1 MIGNSRVITSSY
13 NEAIMSDPAPSY
25 SKTRLG
31 ADQAT
36 GASSLTP
43 KRKRFVYGAAA
54 ALVAAG
60 VAIGVW
66 SGVSH
71 DQYGSSG
78 NGCVT
83 LTFASSTGGS
93 TSHYCGAA
101 AKSFCQQAFTQSD
114 RISLLAR
121 PQCDLAGWTKAKVEA
136 G

>member
-1 MIGNSRVITSSY
+1 
-13 NEAIMSDPAPSY
+13 MSEPAPSY

-31 ADQAT
+31 ADQAA
-36 GASSLTP
+36 GAISLTP
-43 KRKRFVYGAAA
+43 RRKRIVYLIVAV
-54 ALVAAG
+54 LVAAG
-60 VAIGVW
+60 IAIGVW

-71 DQYGSSG
+71 DKYGPSG

-93 TSHYCGAA
+93 TDHSCGAA
-101 AKSFCQQAFTQSD
+101 AKSFCKAAFANSD

-121 PQCDLAGWTKAKVEA
+121 PQCDLAGWTKSKVS

>member
-1 MIGNSRVITSSY
+1 
-13 NEAIMSDPAPSY
+13 MSDQAPSY

-31 ADQAT
+31 ADQAAGT
-36 GASSLTP
+36 IALTP
-43 KRKRFVYGAAA
+43 RRKRIVFAVVAV
-54 ALVAAG
+54 LVAAG
-60 VAIGVW
+60 VAVGVW

-71 DQYGSSG
+71 DRYGPSG

-101 AKSFCQQAFTQSD
+101 AKSFCRTAFADSD

-121 PQCDLAGWTKAKVEA
+121 PQCDLAGWTKAKVAA

>member
-1 MIGNSRVITSSY
+1 MN
-13 NEAIMSDPAPSY
+13 DPAPTY

-31 ADQAT
+31 ADQAA
-36 GASSLTP
+36 GAISFTP
-43 KRKRFVYGAAA
+43 RRKRIVYLVVAV
-54 ALVAAG
+54 LVAAG

-66 SGVSH
+66 SGASH
-71 DQYGSSG
+71 DQYGPSG

-101 AKSFCQQAFTQSD
+101 AKSFCKEAFANSD

-121 PQCDLAGWTKAKVEA
+121 PQCDLAGWTKAKVAA

>member
-1 MIGNSRVITSSY
+1 
-13 NEAIMSDPAPSY
+13 MSDAAPSY

-31 ADQAT
+31 ADQAA
-36 GASSLTP
+36 GAISLTP
-43 KRKRFVYGAAA
+43 QRRRIVFFVVAL
-54 ALVAAG
+54 LVAAG
-60 VAIGVW
+60 IGIGVW
-66 SGVSH
+66 SGTSH
-71 DQYGSSG
+71 DQYGPSA

-101 AKSFCQQAFTQSD
+101 AKSFCKTAFATSD

-121 PQCDLAGWTKAKVEA
+121 PQCDLAGGTKSKVA

>member
-1 MIGNSRVITSSY
+1 
-13 NEAIMSDPAPSY
+13 MSDPAPSY

-31 ADQAT
+31 AEQSA
-36 GASSLTP
+36 GAISLTP
-43 KRKRFVYGAAA
+43 RRKRIVYLLVA

-71 DQYGSSG
+71 DKYGPSG
-78 NGCVT
+78 NGCVN
-83 LTFASSTGGS
+83 LTIASSTGGQPL
-93 TSHYCGAA
+93 HYCGAA
-101 AKSFCQQAFTQSD
+101 AKSFCQGAFADSD

-121 PQCDLAGWTKAKVEA
+121 PQCDLAGLTKSKVAA

>member
-1 MIGNSRVITSSY
+1 MN
-13 NEAIMSDPAPSY
+13 DPAPTY

-31 ADQAT
+31 ADQAA
-36 GASSLTP
+36 GAISLTP
-43 KRKRFVYGAAA
+43 RRKRIVYLVVAV
-54 ALVAAG
+54 LVAAG
-60 VAIGVW
+60 IAVGVW
-66 SGVSH
+66 SGASH
-71 DQYGSSG
+71 DKYGPSG

-101 AKSFCQQAFTQSD
+101 AKSFCQSAFAHSD

-121 PQCDLAGWTKAKVEA
+121 PQCDLAGWTKSKVAA

>member
-1 MIGNSRVITSSY
+1 MN
-13 NEAIMSDPAPSY
+13 DPAPTY
-25 SKTRLG
+25 SKTSLG
-31 ADQAT
+31 ADQAA
-36 GASSLTP
+36 GAISLTP
-43 KRKRFVYGAAA
+43 RRKRIVYL
-54 ALVAAG
+54 LVAVLVAVG

-71 DQYGSSG
+71 DKYGPSA

-83 LTFASSTGGS
+83 LTFAGSTGGS

-101 AKSFCQQAFTQSD
+101 AKSFCKSAFANSD

-121 PQCDLAGWTKAKVEA
+121 PQCDLAGWTKSKVAA

>member
-1 MIGNSRVITSSY
+1 
-13 NEAIMSDPAPSY
+13 MSDQAPTY

-31 ADQAT
+31 ADQAA
-36 GASSLTP
+36 GAIALTP
-43 KRKRFVYGAAA
+43 RRRWIVYLVVAV
-54 ALVAAG
+54 LVAAG
-60 VAIGVW
+60 VAVGVW

-71 DQYGSSG
+71 DQYGPSA

-101 AKSFCQQAFTQSD
+101 AKSFCKTAFADSD

-121 PQCDLAGWTKAKVEA
+121 PQCNLAGLTKAKVE

>member
-1 MIGNSRVITSSY
+1 
-13 NEAIMSDPAPSY
+13 MSDPAPSY

-31 ADQAT
+31 ADQAA
-36 GASSLTP
+36 GAISLTP
-43 KRKRFVYGAAA
+43 KRKRFVYGAAGL
-54 ALVAAG
+54 LVAAG
-60 VAIGVW
+60 VAVGVW

-71 DQYGSSG
+71 DQYGPSG

-101 AKSFCQQAFTQSD
+101 AKSFCASAFAAAD

-121 PQCDLAGWTKAKVEA
+121 PQCDLAGWTKSKVEA

>member
-1 MIGNSRVITSSY
+1 MN
-13 NEAIMSDPAPSY
+13 DPAPSY

-31 ADQAT
+31 ADQTA
-36 GASSLTP
+36 GAIALTP
-43 KRKRFVYGAAA
+43 RRKRIVYL
-54 ALVAAG
+54 LVALLAVAG

-71 DQYGSSG
+71 DKYGPSG

-93 TSHYCGAA
+93 TDHYCGAA
-101 AKSFCQQAFTQSD
+101 AKSFCAQAFANSD

-121 PQCDLAGWTKAKVEA
+121 PQCDLAGWTKSKVAA

>member
-1 MIGNSRVITSSY
+1 MN
-13 NEAIMSDPAPSY
+13 DPAPTY

-31 ADQAT
+31 ADQAA
-36 GASSLTP
+36 GAISLTP
-43 KRKRFVYGAAA
+43 RGKRIVYLVVAV
-54 ALVAAG
+54 LVAAG

-71 DQYGSSG
+71 DKYGPSG

-83 LTFASSTGGS
+83 LTFASSTGGA
-93 TSHYCGAA
+93 TSHYCGTA
-101 AKSFCQQAFTQSD
+101 AKSFCKAAFANSD

-121 PQCDLAGWTKAKVEA
+121 PQCDLAGWTKSKVAA